1 MQSLGLDL
9 IASEHWVFVSDD
21 NQYTLILETGLSLVV
36 IMVILI
42 TLVGLVIFIT
52 LIKQEVDL
60 DDIEVWCSGRNV
72 SQIGRPRSATN
83 IGKTIPF
90 SESIVT
96 YVCDIW
102 RGVGDPLSLTDR
114 ASGKVSPAILVT
126 ALFSCLNQML
136 QYKLMA
142 N

>member
-1 MQSLGLDL
+1 
-9 IASEHWVFVSDD
+9 
-21 NQYTLILETGLSLVV
+21 
-36 IMVILI
+36 MVILI

-83 IGKTIPF
+83 IGKTIPV

-96 YVCDIW
+96 YVCDIC
-102 RGVGDPLSLTDR
+102 RGVG
-114 ASGKVSPAILVT
+114 PAPQQ
-126 ALFSCLNQML
+126 S
-136 QYKLMA
+136 
-142 N
+142 

>member
-96 YVCDIW
+96 YVCD
-102 RGVGDPLSLTDR
+102 R
-114 ASGKVSPAILVT
+114 AFGI
-126 ALFSCLNQML
+126 AL
-136 QYKLMA
+136 
-142 N
+142 